1 MRGVFQRFPA
11 QGGSSMKSS
20 RSLVLLNVLVV
31 ATCLMAMKGQAA
43 SQELPD
49 ASALREP
56 SAPVSGGMRVHIDP
70 QTGRFTTKPGAGIPM
85 QLSPAE
91 VNALST
97 SHHGLVEALSPR
109 QRGGVFINLQGRFQ
123 SPLVATVDE
132 AGKVTIRHL
141 DADPLSIETK

>member
-1 MRGVFQRFPA
+1 
-11 QGGSSMKSS
+11 MKLSW
-20 RSLVLLNVLVV
+20 SLALLNTLVI
-31 ATCLMAMKGQAA
+31 ATCLIGTNRPAV

-49 ASALREP
+49 AAALRETVAETP
-56 SAPVSGGMRVHIDP
+56 SNVPVAGGMRVHIDP
-70 QTGRFTTKPGAGIPM
+70 QTGRLTTKPGAGIPL

-132 AGKVTIRHL
+132 MGKVTIRHL
-141 DADPLSIETK
+141 DADASSAETK

>member
-1 MRGVFQRFPA
+1 
-11 QGGSSMKSS
+11 
-20 RSLVLLNVLVV
+20 
-31 ATCLMAMKGQAA
+31 MKGQAA

-49 ASALREP
+49 ASELGETVAGA
-56 SAPVSGGMRVHIDP
+56 APGATVSGGMRVYINP
-70 QTGRFTTKPGAGIPM
+70 QTGRFTTTPGAGIPM

-123 SPLVATVDE
+123 SSLVATVDE

-141 DADPLSIETK
+141 DADALSVETK

>member
-1 MRGVFQRFPA
+1 
-11 QGGSSMKSS
+11 MKSLG
-20 RSLVLLNVLVV
+20 SLVTLNVLVV
-31 ATCLMAMKGQAA
+31 AACLIGTKGQAV

-49 ASALREP
+49 ASALREA
-56 SAPVSGGMRVHIDP
+56 SASLDGGLRVHIDP
-70 QTGRFTTKPGAGIPM
+70 QTGRLTKKPGTGIPM

-109 QRGGVFINLQGRFQ
+109 SRGGVFINLQGRFQ

-132 AGKVTIRHL
+132 TGKVTIHHL
-141 DADPLSIETK
+141 DADSLSVETK

>member
-1 MRGVFQRFPA
+1 
-11 QGGSSMKSS
+11 MKSS
-20 RSLVLLNVLVV
+20 GSLVVLNVLVV
-31 ATCLMAMKGQAA
+31 ATCLVGTKGQAL

-49 ASALREP
+49 ASALRETAAET
-56 SAPVSGGMRVHIDP
+56 APNATISGGMRVHIDP
-70 QTGRFTTKPGAGIPM
+70 QTGRFTTNPGAGIPM

-109 QRGGVFINLQGRFQ
+109 PRGGVFINLQGRFQ

-132 AGKVTIRHL
+132 TGKVTIRHL
-141 DADPLSIETK
+141 DGDASPVETK

>member
-1 MRGVFQRFPA
+1 
-11 QGGSSMKSS
+11 MKSS
-20 RSLVLLNVLVV
+20 GSLVVLNALVV
-31 ATCLMAMKGQAA
+31 AMCLIGTNGQAI

-49 ASALREP
+49 ANALRETAAETAP
-56 SAPVSGGMRVHIDP
+56 NAPVSGGMKVHIDP
-70 QTGRFTTKPGAGIPM
+70 QTGRFTTNPGAGIPL

-91 VNALST
+91 INALST

-141 DADPLSIETK
+141 DVDALPVETK

>member
-1 MRGVFQRFPA
+1 
-11 QGGSSMKSS
+11 MKLFG
-20 RSLVLLNVLVV
+20 SLVVLHVLII
-31 ATCLMAMKGQAA
+31 AACLMTMKGQAA

-49 ASALREP
+49 ASALRETVAETVP
-56 SAPVSGGMRVHIDP
+56 NTPVSGGLRVHIDP
-70 QTGRFTTKPGAGIPM
+70 QTGRVTTKPGTGIPL

-97 SHHGLVEALSPR
+97 SHHGLVEAWSPR

-141 DADPLSIETK
+141 DADALSVETK

>member
-1 MRGVFQRFPA
+1 
-11 QGGSSMKSS
+11 MKSS
-20 RSLVLLNVLVV
+20 GLLVVLNALVV
-31 ATCLMAMKGQAA
+31 ATCLIGMKGQAV

-56 SAPVSGGMRVHIDP
+56 NVAVSSGMRVHIDP
-70 QTGRFTTKPGAGIPM
+70 QTGRLSTKPSSGIPM

-109 QRGGVFINLQGRFQ
+109 QRGGVFIDLQGRFQ

-141 DADPLSIETK
+141 DADTLSVETK

>member
-1 MRGVFQRFPA
+1 
-11 QGGSSMKSS
+11 MKSFG
-20 RSLVLLNVLVV
+20 SLVVLNVLVI
-31 ATCLMAMKGQAA
+31 AACLMAMKGQAA

-49 ASALREP
+49 ASALRETVAETVP
-56 SAPVSGGMRVHIDP
+56 NTPVSGGLRVHIDP
-70 QTGRFTTKPGAGIPM
+70 QTGRLTKSGVGIPM

-91 VNALST
+91 VSALST
-97 SHHGLVEALSPR
+97 SHHGLVEAWSPR

-141 DADPLSIETK
+141 DADALSVETK

>member
-1 MRGVFQRFPA
+1 
-11 QGGSSMKSS
+11 MKSFG
-20 RSLVLLNVLVV
+20 SLVVLNVLVV
-31 ATCLMAMKGQAA
+31 AACLVIMNGQAA

-56 SAPVSGGMRVHIDP
+56 VAETGPNTSISGGLRVHIDP
-70 QTGRFTTKPGAGIPM
+70 QTGRFTKPGTGIPL

-97 SHHGLVEALSPR
+97 SHHGLVEAQSPR
-109 QRGGVFINLQGRFQ
+109 QRGGVFIDLQGRFQ
-123 SPLVATVDE
+123 SSLVATVDE

-141 DADPLSIETK
+141 DADALSVETK

>member
-1 MRGVFQRFPA
+1 
-11 QGGSSMKSS
+11 MKSS
-20 RSLVLLNVLVV
+20 GSLVVLNALVV
-31 ATCLMAMKGQAA
+31 ATCLIGMKGQAV

-56 SAPVSGGMRVHIDP
+56 VADTAPTAQVSSGMRVHIDP
-70 QTGRFTTKPGAGIPM
+70 QTGRFTTTGAGIPM

-91 VNALST
+91 VNASST

-132 AGKVTIRHL
+132 AGKLTIRHL
-141 DADPLSIETK
+141 DADALPVETK